1 MDVQVGSLGE
11 FGQKGVQRQR
21 ALMHGG
27 IKGAG
32 GAKFRLGSVGF
43 GSLGVRED
51 GNRGKG
57 EAGESES
64 WAAHDCLQV

>member
-1 MDVQVGSLGE
+1 
-11 FGQKGVQRQR
+11 
-21 ALMHGG
+21 MHGG

-32 GAKFRLGSVGF
+32 GAKFRLLNTGL
-43 GSLGVRED
+43 GSLGVRDDSNHGED
-51 GNRGKG
+51 